1 MKPIVIN
8 CPSIAN
14 CNTLELRNDIEE
26 LRKAG
31 VTWLHIDFMD
41 GSYVPNLGFPIRLI
55 KDLREAFPDM
65 TLDVHLMV
73 NDPIAYVER
82 MAEGGA
88 DYLSFHIDSTNFV
101 IRTLE
106 RIKKA
111 GMKAGVVVNPSQ
123 DVRLVEQYTDLL
135 DMVTLMAVEPGF
147 AGQKFMTR
155 TLGRIETLADI
166 RKRSGHEFLIN
177 VDGAINYENLG
188 ASVRRGA
195 NVIVTGIFT
204 VFQQEGGIAA
214 GCAHFADECQKAA
227 EEGYIGSAY

>member
-41 GSYVPNLGFPIRLI
+41 GNYVPNLGFPIRLI

-73 NDPIAYVER
+73 NDPISYVER

-111 GMKAGVVVNPSQ
+111 GMKA
-123 DVRLVEQYTDLL
+123 DVETGFQYRNMGDGLRERPE
-135 DMVTLMAVEPGF
+135 AVDR
-147 AGQKFMTR
+147 ACNALAR
-155 TLGRIETLADI
+155 LGRTAIKQIVRGGTDGSRLTEMGLPTPNLTAGSHNPHAVVEWANLDEMLETLEWALEI
-166 RKRSGHEFLIN
+166 
-177 VDGAINYENLG
+177 
-188 ASVRRGA
+188 VR
-195 NVIVTGIFT
+195 
-204 VFQQEGGIAA
+204 E
-214 GCAHFADECQKAA
+214 
-227 EEGYIGSAY
+227 